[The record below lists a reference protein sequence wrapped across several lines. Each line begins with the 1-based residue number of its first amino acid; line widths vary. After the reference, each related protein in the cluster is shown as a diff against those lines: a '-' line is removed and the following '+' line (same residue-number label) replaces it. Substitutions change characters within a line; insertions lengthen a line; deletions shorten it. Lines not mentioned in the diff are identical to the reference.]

1 MDSPQ
6 RFGSMGDPGA
16 KSDGQGV
23 PPWKGAGDGEARK
36 VRRVVHRVLSVA
48 SMAKLWRGRLAAE
61 ESRSQEEE
69 SNRRNNLSHAVG
81 AWSDVYF
88 FMLDAPWSTV
98 AGMVAALYVILVV
111 AGTLPLAVVYLA
123 SDRDDEDV
131 VLVRGGPESEDG
143 EVDVMSQLF
152 MFSASNIVTMGFG
165 QHHAATRAV
174 FAIATLQQ
182 FIGMIANV
190 FLFSVCINKFQ
201 RAEPDIIFS
210 KSALFLTR
218 DDEQYLLFRIGN
230 LRCNFIY
237 HPDVKATLLCHR
249 VTKEGESFMQQY
261 HCKLDNVPSVISG
274 VYTICHRV
282 DDTSPFKDICS
293 EEALASF
300 PTGSLQLSISIMG
313 RDAVYH
319 DDIHAIKRY
328 RGGAEGDFV
337 FNRRF
342 GDIMRVDQETDV
354 PWVDFEE
361 FHVTVPL
368 AGMEDDDEEETD
380 TGALKGAEGAIKGN
394 AVAPGED
401 APPRRSSQGALQEPH
416 ACLVPTFGHVRV
428 SHNVRPSFDEPDVV
442 HFITGGLHPGGTRE
456 DTPMVPVCPFTS
468 GFIMMAKVMGLKYTV
483 SMVRIPAEM
492 GKAELKS
499 AWFTEATGG
508 KGETPALVYNG
519 EVVEGS
525 DAVRAWLLST
535 FPEHAKGLAPAGQLP
550 EEGYDPGM
558 RLFMALMGLGKIK
571 AAAEDDDEGTAPA
584 FLEGLRK
591 TLALMDA
598 AIASNGGAFGEGGRL
613 SPVDFRLAPFIETVR
628 CFERI
633 LPPSVVAANG
643 GKRVVLLDDSVPALR
658 SWHLRRMWPL
668 LRDCMADHELME
680 LLVRTPRNRTMF
692 STLQLDSPE
701 FVARIDAA
709 VSEWFTHGRILG
721 QRDESVARGEDAP
734 PSSQTRRRRRAPV
747 YRPRPKSTRF
757 TSRGPLP
764 RVEGPAFPADAA
776 LGALD
781 GEAAPLN
788 CEFCV

>member
-1 MDSPQ
+1 
-6 RFGSMGDPGA
+6 
-16 KSDGQGV
+16 
-23 PPWKGAGDGEARK
+23 
-36 VRRVVHRVLSVA
+36 VRRLIQRVLSVA
-48 SMAKLWRGRLAAE
+48 SMAKLWRGRVAIE
-61 ESRSQEEE
+61 KSRSQEED

-98 AGMVAALYVILVV
+98 AGMVAALYVILIV
-111 AGTLPLAVVYLA
+111 AGTLPLVVVYLA
-123 SDRDDEDV
+123 SNRDDEDV
-131 VLVRGGPESEDG
+131 FLVSGGPESEDE
-143 EVDVMSQLF
+143 EVDVFSQMF
-152 MFSASNIVTMGFG
+152 MFTASNIVNMGFG
-165 QHHAATRAV
+165 QHHAETRTV

-237 HPDVKATLLCHR
+237 HPDIKATLLCHR
-249 VTKEGESFMQQY
+249 ATKEGESFMQQY
-261 HCKLDNVPSVISG
+261 HCKLCNVPSVISG
-274 VYTICHRV
+274 VYTMCHKV
-282 DDTSPFKDICS
+282 DDESPFKDICS
-293 EEALASF
+293 AEALATF
-300 PTGSLQLSISIMG
+300 PMGSLQLSISIMG

-328 RGGAEGDFV
+328 RGGVEGDFV

-342 GDIMRVDQETDV
+342 GDIMRVDEETDL

-368 AGMEDDDEEETD
+368 AGMDGDEEEETD
-380 TGALKGAEGAIKGN
+380 MGALHGGQGAIRMN
-394 AVAPGED
+394 TVVPLEED
-401 APPRRSSQGALQEPH
+401 TPSPRSSQLMFEEPH
-416 ACLVPTFGHVRV
+416 ACLVQTFSHMQV

-456 DTPMVPVCPFTS
+456 DTPMVPSCPFTS

-499 AWFTEATGG
+499 PWLVEATGG

-525 DAVRAWLLST
+525 DTMRAWLLST
-535 FPEHAKGLAPAGQLP
+535 FPEHAKAVAHAGQLP

-558 RLFMALMGLGKIK
+558 RLFMALMGLGKVK
-571 AAAEDDDEGTAPA
+571 AAAEDDEEGTAPA

-591 TLALMDA
+591 TLASIDA

-613 SPVDFRLAPFIETVR
+613 STLDFRLAPFIEMVR

-680 LLVRTPRNRTMF
+680 LLMRSPRNRTMF

-701 FVARIDAA
+701 LVARIDAA
-709 VSEWFTHGRILG
+709 VSEWVTHGRILG
-721 QRDESVARGEDAP
+721 ARSDSVARQEDAP
-734 PSSQTRRRRRAPV
+734 PPSRTVRQRRAPACRV
-747 YRPRPKSTRF
+747 RPTATRF

-764 RVEGPAFPADAA
+764 MWKTPSSPSDAA
-776 LGALD
+776 SGPSEGA
-781 GEAAPLN
+781 AAPLN